1 MGEIPVGVQL
11 YTLREETKKDFK
23 GTLQKVAAL
32 GYQGVEFAGYEGYTA
47 QEVRAWLMD
56 LQLKPASSHIPLE
69 QLESNLEQVIHYE
82 QQVGNSHIVCP
93 YLVPERQTEK
103 GYYELIDSLNDI
115 DTYCKKEGMSFS
127 YHHHDFELK
136 KLSTGK
142 SALHTILEETE
153 VNVELDIYWLT
164 KAGEDPVE
172 WMKHYQNRTP
182 FIHLKDMTTD
192 GEQFFAPL
200 GTGGVDVKAVMHE
213 GHRAGV
219 KWWIVEQDQC
229 IESPLSSIKTSL
241 AYIK

>member
-1 MGEIPVGVQL
+1 MREIPVGVQL

-32 GYQGVEFAGYEGYTA
+32 GYQGVEFAGYEGHTA
-47 QEVRAWLMD
+47 PEVRAWLTD
-56 LQLKPASSHIPLE
+56 LQLQPASSHVPLE
-69 QLESNLEQVIHYE
+69 QLESNLEQVIHFE

-93 YLVPERQTEK
+93 FLIPERQTEK

-115 DTYCKKEGMSFS
+115 YTYCKKEGMSFS

-136 KLSTGK
+136 KLSAGK
-142 SALHTILEETE
+142 SPLQTILEETE

-172 WMKHYQNRTP
+172 WMKHYRNRTP

-200 GTGGVDVKAVMHE
+200 GTGGVDVKAVMQE
-213 GHRAGV
+213 GNKTGV

-229 IESPLSSIKTSL
+229 KENPFSSIEKSL

>member
-1 MGEIPVGVQL
+1 M
-11 YTLREETKKDFK
+11 
-23 GTLQKVAAL
+23 
-32 GYQGVEFAGYEGYTA
+32 
-47 QEVRAWLMD
+47 
-56 LQLKPASSHIPLE
+56 PLE
-69 QLESNLEQVIHYE
+69 QLESNLEQVIHFE

-93 YLVPERQTEK
+93 YLMPERQTEK
-103 GYYELIDSLNDI
+103 GYFELIDSLNYI
-115 DTYCKKEGMSFS
+115 DAYCKKEGLSFS

-142 SALHTILEETE
+142 SALQTILEETE

-200 GTGGVDVKAVMHE
+200 GTGGVDIKAVMQE

-219 KWWIVEQDQC
+219 KWWIVEQDHC
-229 IESPLSSIKTSL
+229 IESPLSSIKKSL

>member
-47 QEVRAWLMD
+47 QEVRAWLID

-93 YLVPERQTEK
+93 YLMPERQTEK
-103 GYYELIDSLNDI
+103 GYFELIDSLNYI
-115 DTYCKKEGMSFS
+115 DAYCKKEGMSFS

-142 SALHTILEETE
+142 SALQTILEETG

-172 WMKHYQNRTP
+172 WMKHYRNRTP

-200 GTGGVDVKAVMHE
+200 GTGGVDVKAVMKE
-213 GHRAGV
+213 GNKAGV
-219 KWWIVEQDQC
+219 KWWIIEQDQC
-229 IESPLSSIKTSL
+229 IESPLSSIKKSL